1 MALSLSKTGGKIRGV
16 ESGEEIEFSFR
27 SVSLR
32 KLEKSLDLLQDSA
45 KDESLTRQQKR
56 DNRDE
61 AFGIL
66 IDNPKVLEEGS
77 WHDIEKIFE
86 AAIKFNQAGPDDA
99 KKSE

>member
-1 MALSLSKTGGKIRGV
+1 MPLALNKNGGTIRGV
-16 ESGEEIEFSFR
+16 ESGEEIQFSYR
-27 SVSLR
+27 LISLR
-32 KLEKSLDLLQDSA
+32 KLEQVLDLLQDSA
-45 KDESLTRQQKR
+45 KDETLTRQQR
-56 DNRDE
+56 RANRDE

-66 IDNPKVLEEGS
+66 IDNPNVLDEGS